1 MKKTIVTLVF
11 ALFAFF
17 ATTAFAQGNFTLRA
31 DVPFS
36 FSVGGHQYNAGSYEL
51 RSSSISS
58 STVRLVNMETGDV
71 HLIKIFLSEQ
81 ASNWKI
87 NPPTLHFVSNGEK
100 FYLVSLVEGDGNGWQ
115 APATSIDL
123 GTVPASGRRPS

>member
-36 FSVGGHQYNAGSYEL
+36 FSVGGHQYNAGLYEL
-51 RSSSISS
+51 RSSDKNG
-58 STVRLVNMETGDV
+58 TVRLVNMETGEV
-71 HLIKIFLSEQ
+71 RLIKLYPSEQ
-81 ASNWKI
+81 AVNWKI
-87 NPPTLHFVSNGEK
+87 NPPSLRFVANGNRL
-100 FYLVSLVEGDGNGWQ
+100 YLVSLVEGYGNRWQ
-115 APATSIDL
+115 VPVTPETEV
-123 GTVPASGRRPS
+123 TVLAYGRKPG

>member
-1 MKKTIVTLVF
+1 MKKIIVTLVF

-51 RSSSISS
+51 RSSVKN
-58 STVRLVNMETGDV
+58 STVRLVNMETGEV
-71 HLIKIFLSEQ
+71 HMIKLYPSEQ
-81 ASNWKI
+81 AVNWKI
-87 NPPTLHFVSNGEK
+87 NPPSLHFVVNGK
-100 FYLVSLVEGDGNGWQ
+100 RFYLVSLVEGYGNGWQ
-115 APATSIDL
+115 VPATTIDL
-123 GTVPASGRRPS
+123 ATAPASGRRPS

>member
-36 FSVGGHQYNAGSYEL
+36 FSVGGHQYDAGHYEL
-51 RSSSISS
+51 RSSIKN
-58 STVRLVNMETGDV
+58 STVRLVNMETGEV
-71 HLIKIFLSEQ
+71 HLIKLYPSEQ
-81 ASNWKI
+81 AVNWKI
-87 NPPTLHFVSNGEK
+87 NPPSLRFVVNGDR
-100 FYLVSLVEGDGNGWQ
+100 FYLVSLVEGYGNGWQ
-115 APATSIDL
+115 VPVTPET
-123 GTVPASGRRPS
+123 GVTVLAYGRRPS